1 MEVLVALL
9 SAIGTIILLINVVAY
24 FTGFAGNSKAYKIF
38 SVYLLSI
45 FIIQAL
51 MEILARC
58 NYSNLF
64 LSGYYLFAQFIF
76 LSCFFYYLFLPV
88 NNKKSGFVKYFSAPL
103 VIILLAQYFFD
114 KGLYYTF
121 NPPGFLVTSLV
132 LVTYAVMYLAEM
144 LTQKPFFNYATTGI
158 FIYLISS
165 SLIFA
170 SSTSIITLNNNMFA
184 ILWQINAVLFIIY
197 QLLILWEWKQHFFR
211 KTTK

>member
-1 MEVLVALL
+1 MELL
-9 SAIGTIILLINVVAY
+9 SATGTFILLINVVAY

-38 SVYLLSI
+38 SIYLLII
-45 FIIQAL
+45 FIIQVL
-51 MEILARC
+51 METLARYD
-58 NYSNLF
+58 YSNLF
-64 LSGYYLFAQFIF
+64 LSGYYLFVQFIF

-88 NNKKSGFVKYFSAPL
+88 NNKKSDAVKYLSVPL
-103 VIILLAQYFFD
+103 VIILLTQYFFD
-114 KGLYYTF
+114 RDLYYTF
-121 NPPGFLVTSLV
+121 NPMGFLITSLV

-144 LTQKPFFNYATTGI
+144 LTHKPFFNFVTTGI

-184 ILWQINAVLFIIY
+184 VLWQINAVLFIIY